1 MTKLTWQQLD
11 RIYEGAYGVTV
22 EEAAKIISKE
32 IPSDVVCE
40 NDHILAFR
48 DINPQAPTHIL
59 IIPKEHISTLN
70 ELEKI
75 HQALA
80 GEILLTSTLLAE
92 REGIAD
98 SGYRTVFNC
107 NKNGGQDIYHIHLHL
122 LGGRKMTWPP
132 G

>member
-1 MTKLTWQQLD
+1 MNDCLFC
-11 RIYEGAYGVTV
+11 
-22 EEAAKIISKE
+22 KIILKE
-32 IPSDVVCE
+32 IPSDVVYE

-70 ELEKI
+70 KLEKN
-75 HQALA
+75 HQVLA
-80 GEILLTSTLLAE
+80 GEILLASALLAE
-92 REGIAD
+92 REGIAE

-107 NKNGGQDIYHIHLHL
+107 NKNGGQAVYHIHLHL

>member
-1 MTKLTWQQLD
+1 MNDCLFC
-11 RIYEGAYGVTV
+11 
-22 EEAAKIISKE
+22 KIILKE
-32 IPSDVVCE
+32 ILSDVVYE

-70 ELEKI
+70 KLEKI
-75 HQALA
+75 HQELA
-80 GEILLTSTLLAE
+80 GEILLVSALLAD
-92 REGIAD
+92 REGIAE

-107 NKNGGQDIYHIHLHL
+107 NKNGGQAVYHIHLHL